1 MSLIQKYIWVVKTI
15 HRAGRITLREL
26 NERWRENVD
35 LSGGL
40 DLQRQTFDRWKGGIL
55 DMFGIVIDCEQHG
68 RYNYFIANPEVLE
81 NGEMRTWLLETYG
94 TVDALSSSLSIHDR
108 ILTEEVP
115 SSQNFLAIV
124 LEAMKANS
132 VLTIT
137 HQSFGKDEAKTFD
150 VEPYC
155 MKMSARRWYLLAR
168 NVDRNCL
175 RLYALDRLEN
185 VRMTDV
191 KFAMPK
197 DFNAK
202 EYFSEYF
209 GIMLDDKVPVQRIV
223 LRADEYH
230 QHYMRTLPLHPSQRE
245 IFTCDKYADFELHL
259 RHTYDFYMKLMSFGD
274 MIKVMEPESLRDELR
289 KWLNKTLKVY
299 DESKGNESKTF

>member
-15 HRAGRITLREL
+15 HRAGRITLRGL
-26 NERWRENVD
+26 NEKWRENVD

-55 DMFGIVIDCEQHG
+55 DMFGIVIDCEQRG

-81 NGEMRTWLLETYG
+81 QGEMRTWLLDTYG
-94 TVDALSSSLSIHDR
+94 TVDALSSSLAIHDR
-108 ILTEEVP
+108 ILTEDVP
-115 SSQNFLAIV
+115 SSQNFLTIV
-124 LEAMKANS
+124 LEAMKTNH
-132 VLTIT
+132 VLKIT

-155 MKMSARRWYLLAR
+155 VKMSAQRWYLLAR
-168 NVDRNCL
+168 NVDRGYL
-175 RLYALDRLEN
+175 RLYALDRLES
-185 VRMTDV
+185 VEMTAD
-191 KFAMPK
+191 KFNLPK

-209 GIMLDDKVPVQRIV
+209 GIMLNDKVPVQRIV

-230 QHYMRTLPLHPSQRE
+230 QHYMRTLPLHPSQKE
-245 IFTCDKYADFELHL
+245 IFSCDKYADFELHL
-259 RHTYDFYMKLMSFGD
+259 RPTYDFYMKLMSFGN
-274 MIKVMEPESLRDELR
+274 MIKVIEPQSLRDELC
-289 KWLNKTLKVY
+289 KWLRKTMEVY
-299 DESKGNESKTF
+299 SEAPSD